1 MITAMTTALILLI
14 LLTTFTGLVR
24 YARRDHFAGPA
35 SLSEAHDE
43 LGSLHTRH
51 HLVPRH

>member
-1 MITAMTTALILLI
+1 MTTILTLIALFLLV
-14 LLTTFTGLVR
+14 TALVR
-24 YARRDHFAGPA
+24 YGRHDHFAGPG
-35 SLSEAHDE
+35 SLAEAHDE

>member
-1 MITAMTTALILLI
+1 MTTALILLV
-14 LLTTFTGLVR
+14 LATVLGGLVR

-35 SLSEAHDE
+35 MLAESHDE